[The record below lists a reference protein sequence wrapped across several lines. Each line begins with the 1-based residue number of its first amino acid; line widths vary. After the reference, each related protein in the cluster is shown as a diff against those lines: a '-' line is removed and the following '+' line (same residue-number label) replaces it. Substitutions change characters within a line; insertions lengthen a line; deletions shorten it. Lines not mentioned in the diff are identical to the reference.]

1 MEKIIKARVITPI
14 FISGSNQKEAEMRAP
29 SIKGVLRFWFRAGFG
44 EFSDKMIEKEEK
56 IFGSKEKPCVFQI
69 RTTQLNSDTFNPLSY
84 RGYPGISYFLPF
96 LKGRK
101 VIPEKTEFD
110 ISLKFYKEAEDN
122 HIKAVFGSLWLLFW
136 LGAIGSRARRGFGS
150 ILPEKILFPENMEI
164 QGLNFLPKKKDI
176 NGLEEFLKENLNK
189 AIKIINN
196 PDKTN
201 ISGLPNYTLLSKQNT
216 KIYLWKKPF
225 DSWQKTIDE
234 AGRLLMDWRKKQ
246 NPDYQQ
252 IKVFLRND
260 IQPTKLKRPAF
271 GLPIQFYYRSIEK
284 VHLFNLIKKELPNK
298 SNKEIKQILSL
309 GKRGIQNE
317 LKIRGLREDK
327 IKNLFKKARQLATAY
342 VGGKRAKE
350 GEYTRRSSPLFIKVI
365 KLSDNNYALLFIFM
379 KAKLFPGKIKVEKEG
394 RETSVNPPDFSMVE
408 EFLEQKV
415 KKEAFE
421 IW

>member
-69 RTTQLNSDTFNPLSY
+69 RTTQLNSDTFNPPSY
-84 RGYPGISYFLPF
+84 RGYPEISYLLPF

-101 VIPEKTEFD
+101 VIPEKREFD
-110 ISLKFYKEAEDN
+110 ISLKFYKGAKDN
-122 HIKAVFGSLWLLFW
+122 DIKAVFGSLWLLFW

-150 ILPEKILFPENMEI
+150 ILPAEDMEI
-164 QGLNFLPKKKDI
+164 EGLNFLPEEKHI
-176 NGLEEFLKENLNK
+176 NGLGKFLEENLNK
-189 AIKIINN
+189 AIKIINPN
-196 PDKTN
+196 NTN
-201 ISGLPNYTLLSKQNT
+201 ISKLPDYTLLSKQNT
-216 KIYLWKKPF
+216 KIYLWNKRF
-225 DSWQKTIDE
+225 NSWQETINK
-234 AGRLLMDWRKKQ
+234 AGYLLMNWKKKQ

-252 IKVFLRND
+252 IKDFIRND
-260 IQPTKLKRPAF
+260 TQPTELNRPAF
-271 GLPIQFYYRSIEK
+271 GLPIQFYYRSTEK
-284 VHLFNLIKKELPNK
+284 DDLFNLIKKELRDK

-317 LKIRGLREDK
+317 LKILGLREDT

-350 GEYTRRSSPLFIKVI
+350 GEYSRRGSPFFIKVI
-365 KLSDNNYALLFIFM
+365 KLSDKNYALLFIFM
-379 KAKLFPGKIKVEKEG
+379 KAKLFPEKIKVEKEG
-394 RETSVNPPDFSMVE
+394 KVAFVNEPDFSMVE